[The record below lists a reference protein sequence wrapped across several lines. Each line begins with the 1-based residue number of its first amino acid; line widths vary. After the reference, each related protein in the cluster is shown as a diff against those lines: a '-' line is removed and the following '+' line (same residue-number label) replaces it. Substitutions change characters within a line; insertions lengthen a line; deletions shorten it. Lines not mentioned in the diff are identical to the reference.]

1 METLH
6 IYLYRDSLLD
16 MKKDKRPQN
25 CAPKSKVSSQISSC
39 DREKAEFWEP
49 EEELPKGRDSECLSH
64 SSVDV
69 SNVLGFCII
78 LPLKL

>member
-1 METLH
+1 MDTLR
-6 IYLYRDSLLD
+6 IYPYRDSLLD

-25 CAPKSKVSSQISSC
+25 CAPKSKISSC

-69 SNVLGFCII
+69 SNVLGFCIT